1 MNFMKVTWI
10 IIFFG
15 IAQLLSACMGGGSHQ
30 EEYIDSTNYV
40 ADYYEI
46 RERIIKEEDKAVELR
61 EKRVTEGDTVAL
73 APEQLK
79 DYLPRSFD
87 GFDPAGD
94 FVGSPYQ
101 LSGQSYANAEQDY
114 AKGDTHIRITLCDY
128 NGSESQFAQETAY
141 FASGMRIDNRR
152 VEAGSVEFSGNL
164 KGWEIFDKR
173 TQRAELNIAVSD
185 RILLK
190 IIANQQTDTEYIKS
204 IAKQMNLK
212 ALANL

>member
-1 MNFMKVTWI
+1 
-10 IIFFG
+10 
-15 IAQLLSACMGGGSHQ
+15 MGGGSHQ
-30 EEYIDSTNYV
+30 EEYVDSTSYV
-40 ADYYEI
+40 TDYYEI
-46 RERIIKEEDKAVELR
+46 RERIIEEEDKAIELR
-61 EKRVTEGDTVAL
+61 EERISSGDTVAL
-73 APEQLK
+73 APEKLE
-79 DYLPRSFD
+79 DYLPETFD
-87 GFDPAGD
+87 GFDPSGD

-152 VEAGSVEFSGNL
+152 VEAGSVEFLGNL

-173 TQRAELNIAVSD
+173 TKRAELSIAVSD

-190 IIANQQTDTEYIKS
+190 IIANQQTNTEYIKS
-204 IAKQMNLK
+204 IAEKMNLK